1 MDNEQKRVQSFRV
14 STLTIRQLDWLAEQW
29 GTSKTETLALIVERV
44 YRVEHAAED
53 LAASVGGRAGK

>member
-1 MDNEQKRVQSFRV
+1 MQSFRV
-14 STLTIRQLDWLAEQW
+14 SALTIRQLDWLAEQW

-44 YRVEHAAED
+44 YRVERAAED